1 MRKVRGIQ
9 KLIDYL
15 ATINIPISKYAIED
29 ALRKKAIP
37 CARPTPRI
45 LIFDLDEIDSWIS
58 GEGEVQ

>member
-9 KLIDYL
+9 SLIDYL
-15 ATINIPISKYAIED
+15 ASINIPISKYAIED

-58 GEGEVQ
+58 GEGEAL